1 MLNPR
6 NIIILTTVLTS
17 FAAGWWVNGV
27 IWEKRSQSR
36 LKEQEALLI
45 GQCNDQKKLTEE
57 VSNDYQ
63 KKLSAATRKLADL
76 KRMYSN
82 AAVPVASKADGP
94 DAATRGAKLSGAN
107 GIAAAS
113 LFELAG
119 ECEQER
125 QKVIG
130 LQNFINRVY
139 Q

>member
-6 NIIILTTVLTS
+6 HIIISTTVLAS

-27 IWEKRSQSR
+27 IWEKRLESR

-45 GQCNDQKKLTEE
+45 GQCNEQKKLTEE

-63 KKLSAATRKLADL
+63 KKLSAANRKLADL

-82 AAVPVASKADGP
+82 TAVPVTGKADGL
-94 DAATRGAKLSGAN
+94 DAAAGGAKLSGKN
-107 GIAAAS
+107 GIAASS

-119 ECEQER
+119 ECEKER

-130 LQNFINRVY
+130 LQNYINRVIK
-139 Q
+139 